1 MKRRML
7 LGGLGFTGL
16 TASGAFAQTPQ
27 RVARVAFLSRAAS
40 ESRPAYLAFRM
51 RLRELGWIEGQNFEL
66 KFHLGDGT
74 GEQSLE
80 SRARA
85 IATSGVDVVLAD
97 AGEATRA
104 MAAASRTI
112 PIVAIMGVDPTESG
126 LATSLAR
133 PGGNV
138 TGLTLLFEPLSAK
151 RLEFLRDVLPA
162 AKRIAIIHNAR
173 NREADIK
180 GVVHTSAEHGFDAR
194 RIVIDALLDIPRL
207 LSVEALAE
215 IDVALV
221 IGTPFLDVAPGLI
234 VGPLNAARKPA
245 IYPDRSYVEIGGMM
259 SYGFDYTEMFRRLA
273 GYVNRVLRGE
283 SPAVIPF
290 EQPERFQLV
299 LNMRTLRLLGLSV
312 PPIILA
318 RADEVLE

>member
-1 MKRRML
+1 MKRRILM
-7 LGGLGFTGL
+7 GGLGFTGL
-16 TASGAFAQTPQ
+16 AASGAFAQTPQ

-40 ESRPAYLAFRM
+40 ESRPAYLAFCA

-66 KFHLGDGT
+66 KFYLGDGT
-74 GEQSLE
+74 GERSLE

-85 IATSGVDVVLAD
+85 IASSGVDVVLAD
-97 AGEATRA
+97 GTAATRT

-112 PIVAIMGVDPTESG
+112 PIVAIMGNDPTKFG

-138 TGLTLLFEPLSAK
+138 TGVTIFSELLNAK
-151 RLEFLRDVLPA
+151 RLELLRDILPA
-162 AKRIAIIHNAR
+162 AKRIAIIHS
-173 NREADIK
+173 RETEV
-180 GVVHTSAEHGFDAR
+180 GVIRSLHTSTELGFDVR
-194 RIVIDALLDIPRL
+194 RIKIDALLDIPRL
-207 LSVEALAE
+207 LSVEELAE
-215 IDVALV
+215 IDAVLIIPA
-221 IGTPFLDVAPGLI
+221 PFFDFAPGLI

-245 IYPDRSYVEIGGMM
+245 IYPDRTYAEIGGMM
-259 SYGFDYTEMFRRLA
+259 SYGIDLAEAFRRLA

-283 SPAVIPF
+283 SPAAIPF
-290 EQPERFQLV
+290 ERPERFELV